1 MSFYKRKEIP
11 ILLTTFIALVMIFS
25 TFFKVK
31 AAQDFASTMQ
41 TWVLVI
47 VNFTVILGIVMITRM
62 HKGRI
67 EKRKPG
73 DNSWIFS
80 VWLIV
85 LVVFYFLLGVYG
97 VESSR
102 SATPTRNPAF
112 AWVYTNINVAL
123 DSAMY
128 SMLAFFISSAAFR
141 AFKARTKE
149 AAVLLLSAAV
159 IMLYNA
165 PAGSVIFGPL
175 AEQFN
180 ALSEWILNVPN
191 MAGFRGILIGAA
203 VGAISLGIRVM
214 TGRERGYLGAGE

>member
-11 ILLTTFIALVMIFS
+11 ILLTTLLALVMIFS
-25 TFFKVK
+25 TFFKVP
-31 AAQDFASTMQ
+31 AADAAASTLQ
-41 TWVLVI
+41 TWTLVI
-47 VNFTVILGIVMITRM
+47 VNFAVMLGMIMVIRM
-62 HKGRI
+62 HKMRI

-73 DNSWIFS
+73 DKSWMFS
-80 VWLIV
+80 AWLIALL
-85 LVVFYFLLGVYG
+85 LVYTLLGIYG
-97 VESSR
+97 IESSG
-102 SATPTRNPAF
+102 SPSPTRDPTFN
-112 AWVYTNINVAL
+112 WVYNNVIVSL

-128 SMLAFFISSAAFR
+128 SMLAFFIASAAFR

-149 AAVLLLSAAV
+149 AAVLLLSAGV

-175 AEQFN
+175 APQFDQ
-180 ALSEWILNVPN
+180 LGEWIMNVPN

-203 VGAISLGIRVM
+203 VGAMSLGIRVM